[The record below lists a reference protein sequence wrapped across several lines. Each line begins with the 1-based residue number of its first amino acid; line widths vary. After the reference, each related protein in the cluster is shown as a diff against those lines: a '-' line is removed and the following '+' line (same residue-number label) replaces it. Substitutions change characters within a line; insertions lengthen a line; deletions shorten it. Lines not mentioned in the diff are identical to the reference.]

1 MANVSKTNNGRTRAN
16 TAKAAA
22 RAAGAKLPTDHQTAE
37 NDLVDDIVEF
47 EYDGETYM
55 VDTDKFDDLEIIDLL
70 GRSMAMG
77 LRRLLGADEFER
89 LRENFKAND
98 PKGVFRMS
106 KAQDFIT
113 RMQEAVGPLV

>member
-1 MANVSKTNNGRTRAN
+1 MATSKTNNGRTRAN
-16 TAKAAA
+16 SAKATA
-22 RAAGAKLPTDHQTAE
+22 RSAGAKLPSDHQTAE
-37 NDLVDDIVEF
+37 HDVVDEIVEF
-47 EYDGETYM
+47 SYDGEIYEID
-55 VDTDKFDDLEIIDLL
+55 VDKFDDLEVLDTLN
-70 GRSMAMG
+70 RSVSLG

-98 PKGVFRMS
+98 AKGIFRMS